1 MAGFRRAGPK
11 PEITGVRGDGAGG
24 PIRWRMHLASPP
36 EDVYA
41 ALNTDHG
48 RASFWAESAEERD
61 GTIHFRF
68 INGLEVQGP
77 ILERRPPHRFSVDYM
92 GGPATFDLTPDG
104 AGGTDLLL
112 THEGVEAADWNETY
126 AGWLNVLF
134 PLKAYVVHGV
144 DLRNH
149 DPRRLWDD
157 GFADQ

>member
-1 MAGFRRAGPK
+1 MAGLRWVGAK
-11 PEITGVRGDGAGG
+11 AKVTSVRGDKVGG

-36 EDVYA
+36 EVVYG
-41 ALNTDHG
+41 ALSTDQG
-48 RASFWAESAEERD
+48 RASFWAESAEERN
-61 GTIHFRF
+61 GIIHFRF
-68 INGLEVQGP
+68 INGVKVAGT
-77 ILERRPPHRFSVDYM
+77 ILERHPPLRFSVDYM
-92 GGPATFDLTPDG
+92 GGPATFDLAPDG

-112 THEGVEAADWNETY
+112 THEGVEAADWNETH

-134 PLKAYVVHGV
+134 PLKAWVVHGV